1 MAVKVWT
8 EMLFL
13 VASGAVL
20 FLLTSGVSMSSSLYA
35 FLCIHLLLTD
45 WCLSPS
51 ICLSMK
57 MIFQGVLLLP
67 HFLCLPIREAA
78 FVLFS
83 KETHLD
89 WFSSIFMYKL
99 RFLDI
104 LSVIWESLLSIS
116 PFRSF
121 FQLPSYY
128 SDFISSIFFY
138 RSSPD
143 WLQQNC

>member
-1 MAVKVWT
+1 
-8 EMLFL
+8 MLFL
-13 VASGAVL
+13 ITSSAVL
-20 FLLTSGVSMSSSLYA
+20 FFFLLTSGVSMPSYLYT

-67 HFLCLPIREAA
+67 CFLHLPICEAA

-89 WFSSIFMYKL
+89 CFNSIFMYKL
-99 RFLDI
+99 SFLAI

-128 SDFISSIFFY
+128 TDFISSILFIS

-143 WLQQNC
+143 